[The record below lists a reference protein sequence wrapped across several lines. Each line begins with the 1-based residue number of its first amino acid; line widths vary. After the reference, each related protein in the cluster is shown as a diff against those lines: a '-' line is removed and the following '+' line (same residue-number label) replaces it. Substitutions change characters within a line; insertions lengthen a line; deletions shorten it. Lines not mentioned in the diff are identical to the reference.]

1 MFVPSVV
8 TRARRAVES
17 RKVRVVDPS
26 LTCVYARSWWV
37 SFWGKSY
44 AVTMSRRGSPR
55 ALLFLIVFLS
65 ACATYC
71 AAPVEVSLTAGVV
84 IEGTTTKD
92 QARFFQFVL
101 GPNEDAELTLAVTDG
116 DADVYVL
123 GPMFARF
130 SGFGAG
136 NVGAKSTNVDHFGA
150 DDNFNAY
157 KWTWSSYKSAGSD
170 EILYISSADPL
181 KAGSITTNRT
191 FRVGVWGWSEFGE
204 SGADGSEWR
213 LSFAKRNHTAMV
225 NSNLQAVAMQNVF
238 TECCGVAKTPTNTN
252 RCSPWR
258 NKSNPSAAM
267 DVCHVANNVCD
278 ENGVL
283 RFLKYVQYC
292 AFPKSR
298 HTVFPYKTDT
308 FCSKSQF
315 QRLRP
320 ELRFVYRSEFAGRSR
335 VTVGDPN

>member
-1 MFVPSVV
+1 M
-8 TRARRAVES
+8 
-17 RKVRVVDPS
+17 
-26 LTCVYARSWWV
+26 

-123 GPMFARF
+123 GPLFARF

-267 DVCHVANNVCD
+267 DACHVANNVCD

-308 FCSKSQF
+308 FCSQSQF

-320 ELRFVYRSEFAGRSR
+320 ELRFVHRSEFAGRSR
-335 VTVGDPN
+335 VTVGDPNRNGRQPTPHHGCG

>member
-1 MFVPSVV
+1 MCGSSPRSLARQSKHCEQRQKVVYIHPSVV

-136 NVGAKSTNVDHFGA
+136 NVGQAT
-150 DDNFNAY
+150 
-157 KWTWSSYKSAGSD
+157 SS
-170 EILYISSADPL
+170 PR
-181 KAGSITTNRT
+181 RT
-191 FRVGVWGWSEFGE
+191 G
-204 SGADGSEWR
+204 
-213 LSFAKRNHTAMV
+213 
-225 NSNLQAVAMQNVF
+225 
-238 TECCGVAKTPTNTN
+238 
-252 RCSPWR
+252 
-258 NKSNPSAAM
+258 
-267 DVCHVANNVCD
+267 
-278 ENGVL
+278 
-283 RFLKYVQYC
+283 
-292 AFPKSR
+292 
-298 HTVFPYKTDT
+298 
-308 FCSKSQF
+308 
-315 QRLRP
+315 
-320 ELRFVYRSEFAGRSR
+320 GR
-335 VTVGDPN
+335 